1 VVYHRDGR
9 IEEDAEAGFENPIG
23 EVELLSGI
31 EQPLIIEPDAIKD
44 APMYHTSASRE
55 IAGRCRLPR
64 QALVLKRNTA
74 AIGLARSGIDDQK
87 ANDAQIEVPL
97 EVFQRP
103 GHGVSV
109 PQLRIVVEEEKDL
122 ASGQGDSG
130 IPSTADAAVVVQN
143 GHAHLGAKRP
153 KKLLCFRVEA
163 VDDHDDFSAVDS
175 LPTNRLNRAPYPLV
189 SGVGDNNE
197 AYTW

>member
-1 VVYHRDGR
+1 VHYGYRG
-9 IEEDAEAGFENPIG
+9 IKEDAKTSIQHAVG
-23 EVELLSGI
+23 EIKFLASI

-74 AIGLARSGIDDQK
+74 AIDLARNGIDDQK

-103 GHGVSV
+103 GHGVPV

-153 KKLLCFRVEA
+153 KKLLSFRVEA

-175 LPTNRLNRAPYPLV
+175 LPTNRLDRAPYPLV